1 MVAFAPVE
9 NPQIAVAVVVEG
21 EEAGDAAGG
30 RTAGPIA
37 GIALKK
43 FFESSVAPKVAENPE
58 GASGRKPPRF
68 SSAASYDKACQNS
81 LSGGYFEPIIFKTPR
96 GEAYFI

>member
-1 MVAFAPVE
+1 M
-9 NPQIAVAVVVEG
+9 NM
-21 EEAGDAAGG
+21 AGDAAGG

-58 GASGRKPPRF
+58 GGVR
-68 SSAASYDKACQNS
+68 
-81 LSGGYFEPIIFKTPR
+81 
-96 GEAYFI
+96 

>member
-1 MVAFAPVE
+1 MVAFAPRRK
-9 NPQIAVAVVVEG
+9 PQIAVAVVVEG

-58 GASGRKPPRF
+58 GGVR
-68 SSAASYDKACQNS
+68 
-81 LSGGYFEPIIFKTPR
+81 
-96 GEAYFI
+96 